1 MACIVFVLNGGKN
14 QNPQNS
20 LELQTKAKLS
30 LDQNLRSSKNPM
42 LKLPEERCGWDT
54 RELSRNFRLFW
65 EPKKSLLKSSDPK
78 NTCQNFPTQK
88 NPKIKTFK
96 PKKILQSSLS
106 LEIRSTPLGSCL
118 IAEMLST
125 PGKVIRLSL
134 CDGEDFKATWYG
146 KEVATESLF
155 V

>member
-1 MACIVFVLNGGKN
+1 MRLGYKGTITK
-14 QNPQNS
+14 
-20 LELQTKAKLS
+20 LQIILS
-30 LDQNLRSSKNPM
+30 
-42 LKLPEERCGWDT
+42 
-54 RELSRNFRLFW
+54 
-65 EPKKSLLKSSDPK
+65 
-78 NTCQNFPTQK
+78 TQK
-88 NPKIKTFK
+88 NPYLNQATQKIPAKIFLPK
-96 PKKILQSSLS
+96 KIPKSKFSNPKKILQTSLS
-106 LEIRSTPLGSCL
+106 VEIRSTPLGLCL